1 MQGTLAPEGNEE
13 EGINIPT
20 RKRILNLQ
28 WFVSPCRSLTTLLL
42 SDQKITPDFQL
53 TLISR

>member
-1 MQGTLAPEGNEE
+1 MQGTLAPKGNEE
-13 EGINIPT
+13 EGIKFLPGKGFLI
-20 RKRILNLQ
+20 LQ

-42 SDQKITPDFQL
+42 PDQKITPDFQL